1 MKYQLPDYSSANVL
15 VIGDVMLDRY
25 MVGGTKRISPEAPV
39 PVVNVT
45 QTEDRAGG
53 AANVAQSIVALGGRA
68 KLLGLTGD
76 DEAGTTLSKQL
87 AQHAVESDF
96 VRVKGVPTILKLRV
110 LSHGQQLIRLDFEEP
125 LHHCDSTVLLQK
137 FAESVLDADVV
148 ILSDYA
154 KGTLTE
160 SQLMI
165 QLANKANVPVLVDPK
180 GNDFAKYRGASLIT
194 PNLSEFEGV
203 VGKCDSDE
211 ELVTKAR
218 SLIREYDFQ
227 AVLVTRSERGMTLVE
242 RDGPKLHL
250 PTSAISVSDVT
261 GAGDTV
267 ISTLGTSLAAGAS
280 LADACRFANLAAG
293 IAVTKVGTST
303 VNRAEIATAMAVN
316 DVEASGVLACDEL
329 MIVAENARKRD
340 ETIVMTNGC
349 FDILHPGHIS
359 YLNSAAKLG
368 DRLIV
373 AVNSDRSVTSLKGPE
388 RPIVACENRM
398 KVLAGLSA
406 VDWVV
411 EFDEDT
417 PETLITAVLPD
428 VLVKGGDYTIEEIAG
443 HKQVLANGGEVRP
456 LQFEN
461 NHSTSS
467 IVDSI
472 KNS

>member
-1 MKYQLPDYSSANVL
+1 MKSQLPDYSSAKVL

-39 PVVNVT
+39 PVVNVA

-53 AANVAQSIVALGGRA
+53 AANVAQSIAALGGSA
-68 KLLGLTGD
+68 KLLGMTGD
-76 DEAGTTLSKQL
+76 DEAGTMLAWQL
-87 AQHAVESDF
+87 TQHAVESDM
-96 VRVKGVPTILKLRV
+96 VRLQGVPTILKLRV

-125 LHHCDSTVLLQK
+125 FHRFDSTELLQK
-137 FAESVLDADVV
+137 YAESVLDAGVV
-148 ILSDYA
+148 ILSDYN

-160 SQLMI
+160 AQLMI
-165 QLANKANVPVLVDPK
+165 QLARKANVPVLVDPK
-180 GNDFAKYRGASLIT
+180 GNDFSKYRGATLIT
-194 PNLSEFEGV
+194 PNLTEFEAV
-203 VGKCDSDE
+203 VGKCDSDD
-211 ELVTKAR
+211 ELVDKAR
-218 SLIREYDFQ
+218 KLISDHDFE
-227 AVLVTRSERGMTLVE
+227 AVLITRSERGMTLVE
-242 RDGPKLHL
+242 HEGPKLHL
-250 PTSAISVSDVT
+250 ATTAISVSDVT

-303 VNRAEIATAMAVN
+303 VNRAEIATAMAVH
-316 DVEASGVLACDEL
+316 DVEASGVLDREEL
-329 MIVAENARKRD
+329 MIVADNARKRD

-359 YLNSAAKLG
+359 YLNTAAQLG

-373 AVNSDRSVTSLKGPE
+373 AVNSDRSVSALKGPK
-388 RPIVACENRM
+388 RPIIGCENRM

-417 PETLITAVLPD
+417 PEELIASILPD
-428 VLVKGGDYTIEEIAG
+428 VLVKGGDYKVEEIAG
-443 HKQVLANGGEVRP
+443 HKQVLVNGGDVRP

-461 NHSTSS
+461 DHSTSS
-467 IVDSI
+467 IIDSI
-472 KNS
+472 KNQ